1 MATKKTSAAAIS
13 SLLNQHTVFD
23 LVRRPF
29 QAPRGVIGIETKT
42 AKARTEAIR
51 VLTHH
56 GYDVYAPQEMEILVR
71 GKFDPPR
78 PITCLF
84 CRRRGGG

>member
-1 MATKKTSAAAIS
+1 MSAKKTSAAAVS
-13 SLLNQHTVFD
+13 SLLNQHAVFD

-29 QAPRGVIGIETKT
+29 QAPRGVIGVETKT

-56 GYDVYAPQEMEILVR
+56 GYDVYAPQGMEILVR
-71 GKFDPPR
+71 GRFDPPR
-78 PITCLF
+78 PITCLS
-84 CRRRGGG
+84 CRNRR